1 MSQPQILF
9 IDDTPSNLHI
19 AEAYLEDVDCK
30 VYFAD
35 SGRAGIEIAQQHKP
49 DAIFLDIEMPDL
61 DGFETAQA
69 IRSFSTAPI
78 IAMTG
83 HNEADVKAKLAS
95 TSFNGFLGKPFSYET
110 LIGLITKFTGLAV
123 KTLSNPPATASP
135 SSMTQDQAVLDIPAV
150 NKRLKNNTKLINK
163 ILVSFA
169 KNNTHTFKA
178 FCEALDQHEW
188 QTAKRICH
196 TLKGGGANIGATNLS
211 ELGSTLEKTCG
222 RRELPSKAQMNA
234 LKKHISL
241 TIEACHQ
248 HIEKQ
253 APASAAVDVVQCD
266 QAHIKQALTTVL
278 ENLECDIGLA
288 QDKLD
293 ALEAETPSN
302 DNIKEMVEL
311 FNQFELAKLA
321 NCIESYL
328 HSNP

>member
-1 MSQPQILF
+1 MSQPHILF

-35 SGRAGIEIAQQHKP
+35 SGRVGIEIAKRHEL
-49 DAIFLDIEMPDL
+49 DALFLDIEMPDL

-83 HNEADVKAKLAS
+83 HNEAEMRTKLAS
-95 TSFNGFLGKPFSYET
+95 ASFNGFLGKPFSYET
-110 LIGLITKFTGLAV
+110 LIGLITKFTSFEIKAPINLQT
-123 KTLSNPPATASP
+123 KTTP
-135 SSMTQDQAVLDIPAV
+135 SSTTQPQAVLDMPAV
-150 NKRLKNNTKLINK
+150 NMRLKNNTKLINK
-163 ILVSFA
+163 IVQSFA
-169 KNNTHTFKA
+169 KSNTHTFKA
-178 FCEALDQHEW
+178 FCEALDQKDW

-196 TLKGGGANIGATNLS
+196 TLKGGGGNIGATKLS
-211 ELGSTLEKTCG
+211 ELGGSLEKICG
-222 RRELPSKAQMNA
+222 QRALPSKQQMNE

-248 HIEKQ
+248 HIEMQNKVNTTTGTAQ
-253 APASAAVDVVQCD
+253 HN
-266 QAHIKQALTTVL
+266 QAHITQTLACVL

-293 ALEAETPSN
+293 ALDAETQSN
-302 DNIKEMVEL
+302 DDIKEMVDL
-311 FNQFELAKLA
+311 FNQFELTKLA

-328 HSNP
+328 HSHP